1 MYPPEFR
8 ISQRIML
15 MVDKKEF
22 DFIGYLAMRQSKAF
36 RAVAFGALGGK
47 IFDFLFENGNHR
59 VLRNPDGM
67 PLRPLHDGVMKDI
80 RHLYD
85 SRFSNRASLIKQIGN
100 CVTVRS
106 RLNDRD
112 FELYVFS
119 MDTGLLQKSMVMSD
133 DITIS
138 DAVYSD
144 YREYRGIKGS
154 LPSRI
159 VMTNHRWHYQM
170 KIALLKIEPG
180 GVPDKILTPC
190 FGRYE

>member
-15 MVDKKEF
+15 T
-22 DFIGYLAMRQSKAF
+22 AMRQSKAF

-47 IFDFLFENGNHR
+47 IFDFLFENGNRH

-85 SRFSNRASLIKQIGN
+85 SRFSNRASRIKQARN

-112 FELYVFS
+112 SELYVLS
-119 MDTGLLQKSMVMSD
+119 TDTGLLQKSMVISD

-170 KIALLKIEPG
+170 KIELLKIESG
-180 GVPDKILTPC
+180 RIPDRILAPC
-190 FGRYE
+190 FDRHE